1 MDGIT
6 MIETGQTD
14 KQTLISL
21 TQAAETYG
29 FSQAYLA
36 NLARNGRLRARKLGS
51 IWVTT
56 PADVE
61 TYIRSRKKVGLYR
74 DDVQLD
80 E

>member
-1 MDGIT
+1 MT
-6 MIETGQTD
+6 ETGQD
-14 KQTLISL
+14 KQSDLIPLGYAS
-21 TQAAETYG
+21 QIYG

-36 NLARNGRLRARKLGS
+36 NLARNGRLKARKLGS

-61 TYIRSRKKVGLYR
+61 IYIRSRKKIGLYR